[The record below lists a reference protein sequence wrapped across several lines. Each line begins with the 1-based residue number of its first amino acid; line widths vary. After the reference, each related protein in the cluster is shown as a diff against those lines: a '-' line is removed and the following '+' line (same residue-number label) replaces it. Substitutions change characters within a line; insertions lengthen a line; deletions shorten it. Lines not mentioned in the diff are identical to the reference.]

1 MKLFAIFIRKIL
13 NFFDFFQQRNVI
25 KFFKLKINNK
35 MVLVDVGAHHGETIK
50 LFSNN
55 FNIDEIHSFE
65 ASNINF
71 QILNKKKFKKN
82 VILNNFAISDQ
93 KKTYEMNQ
101 FIETSSSTISEI
113 DTKSDYYNKKKK
125 ILSPFSS
132 KEIFYKIST
141 QANTLDNYLLEKK
154 INKVDILK
162 IDTEGHEYKVLL
174 GALKSLKKIKYIY
187 FEHHYNNMIKKNY
200 NFSDINSLLKK
211 MEFKKVFK
219 SKMYFRKVF
228 EYIYENTS
236 I

>member
-1 MKLFAIFIRKIL
+1 MKLFATSIRRIL

-35 MVLVDVGAHHGETIK
+35 MILVDVGAHHGETIK

-55 FNIDEIHSFE
+55 FNIHEIHSFE
-65 ASNINF
+65 ASHINF
-71 QILNKKKFKKN
+71 QILKKKKFRNN
-82 VILNNFAISDQ
+82 VIINNFAISDQ
-93 KKTYEMNQ
+93 KKIYEMNQ
-101 FIETSSSTISEI
+101 FVETSSSTISEI
-113 DTKSDYYNKKKK
+113 NINSEYYSKKKR

-132 KEIFYKIST
+132 KEIFYKINT
-141 QANTLDNYLLEKK
+141 QANTLDNYLLKKK
-154 INKVDILK
+154 IDKVDILK

-187 FEHHYNNMIKKNY
+187 FEHHYNNMVKKNY
-200 NFSDINSLLKK
+200 NFRDINTLLKK
-211 MEFKKVFK
+211 NEFKKVFK

-228 EYIYENTS
+228 EYIYENTN

>member
-1 MKLFAIFIRKIL
+1 
-13 NFFDFFQQRNVI
+13 
-25 KFFKLKINNK
+25 

-162 IDTEGHEYKVLL
+162 IDTEGREYKVLL
-174 GALKSLKKIKYIY
+174 GALKSLK
-187 FEHHYNNMIKKNY
+187 NY
-200 NFSDINSLLKK
+200 PRIL
-211 MEFKKVFK
+211 
-219 SKMYFRKVF
+219 
-228 EYIYENTS
+228 
-236 I
+236 